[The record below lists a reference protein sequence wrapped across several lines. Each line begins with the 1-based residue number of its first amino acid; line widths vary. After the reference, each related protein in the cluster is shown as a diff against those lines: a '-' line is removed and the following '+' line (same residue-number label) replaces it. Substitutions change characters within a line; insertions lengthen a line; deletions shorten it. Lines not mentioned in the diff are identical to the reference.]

1 MRRILCVILVLL
13 LAFSLYGCGKK
24 DNIRVPVNFYYC
36 TDPINYNSSDGVV
49 SCEIRDAGGYE
60 SNQTQLLSLYLKG
73 PVSDGFRS
81 PFPANVQIEDLMQ
94 SNDSVR
100 IILSNDFFQLTGR
113 DQTLAHTCL
122 SLTVMDLYQ
131 CETVQITSAD
141 LLNNDSYIEMN
152 RGDFLFLDDYQKQ
165 SQP

>member
-1 MRRILCVILVLL
+1 MRRISCTILALL
-13 LAFSLYGCGKK
+13 LASSLYGCGKK

-36 TDPINYNSSDGVV
+36 TNLINYNSSDGVV
-49 SCEIRDAGGYE
+49 SCEIRDASGYE
-60 SNQTQLLSLYLKG
+60 SNHTELLSLYLKG

-81 PFPANVQIEDLMQ
+81 PFPTNVQIESLKQ
-94 SNDSVR
+94 SNDAVT

-141 LLNNDSYIEMN
+141 LLSNNSYIELN
-152 RGDFLFLDDYQKQ
+152 RDDFLFLDEYQKQ
-165 SQP
+165 IHP